1 LNDND
6 VLLGRGV
13 GPSHWVGNK
22 RFRDL
27 IDSRKAEY
35 IAIESYND
43 KAVIAWEVY
52 NEVRRRGGRFLKLS
66 EVSKNKASIIGHG
79 LYEEASE
86 NISLEK
92 CKQALREKRKASVN
106 GEDGGPGAAT
116 GGGHEGDESEA
127 FSEPVSNGNAQAS
140 GSSAAVPNDDTLL
153 RNALVAPVLSNVL
166 PQASSLGIINPCLLL
181 FQQPLMI
188 VQQQLL
194 LQQQQMLLQQHV
206 LSDLFRLN
214 SIQPNF
220 LPSSVVTNQVYP
232 PYAGRPS
239 HQRDM
244 AQNHQ
249 SERSVLECRARD
261 ILFTPTDQPEL
272 SSQRSALFGG
282 PPSSHNG
289 NVGSNEDTLLDP
301 IISTAFSATSAAAA
315 PPSDEASKTAS
326 EPSTEDSTLA
336 LSALAVAADRPRW
349 TEEEEA
355 IERASLTDEDKAAAL
370 CDLYGKYAAVDTY
383 QKKKRPKRE
392 LDRRSIDFL
401 IQYMRDE
408 IERYPVYK
416 KQALIEAQEKCRVE
430 EFGDAR
436 LEGFLRCEGMNA
448 KLAAERFVNYWDSR
462 REVFGPDKFVL
473 PLTLGRALKDDI
485 PAIEAGVHRFL
496 PHPDSLGRRLLF
508 IEPHRHTRKG
518 YTSES
523 LVRAFWYLMEVFI
536 DESGCDGSGFVTIVW
551 DLNTTIYDYDSKVSD
566 KIVYLF
572 RQCFPLK
579 TMPTHICCAHPLL
592 VRILKPL
599 MKALM
604 NKETRQRFLVHSA
617 RPDGILGVLSEYGIP
632 PEVLPA
638 EMGGAIQL
646 DQSEWIATRRAIEME
661 EIL

>member
-1 LNDND
+1 
-6 VLLGRGV
+6 V

-214 SIQPNF
+214 RIQPNF
-220 LPSSVVTNQVYP
+220 LPSPVVTNQVYP

-315 PPSDEASKTAS
+315 PPSDEASTTAS

-448 KLAAERFVNYWDSR
+448 KVYY
-462 REVFGPDKFVL
+462 
-473 PLTLGRALKDDI
+473 
-485 PAIEAGVHRFL
+485 AI
-496 PHPDSLGRRLLF
+496 
-508 IEPHRHTRKG
+508 KG
-518 YTSES
+518 
-523 LVRAFWYLMEVFI
+523 I
-536 DESGCDGSGFVTIVW
+536 
-551 DLNTTIYDYDSKVSD
+551 
-566 KIVYLF
+566 
-572 RQCFPLK
+572 
-579 TMPTHICCAHPLL
+579 
-592 VRILKPL
+592 
-599 MKALM
+599 
-604 NKETRQRFLVHSA
+604 
-617 RPDGILGVLSEYGIP
+617 
-632 PEVLPA
+632 
-638 EMGGAIQL
+638 
-646 DQSEWIATRRAIEME
+646 
-661 EIL
+661 

>member
-1 LNDND
+1 M
-6 VLLGRGV
+6 

-79 LYEEASE
+79 IYEEASE
-86 NISLEK
+86 NKSLEK

-220 LPSSVVTNQVYP
+220 LPSPVVTNQVYP

-244 AQNHQ
+244 VQNHQ

-315 PPSDEASKTAS
+315 PPSDEASTTAS
-326 EPSTEDSTLA
+326 EPSTEDSALA

-355 IERASLTDEDKAAAL
+355 IERASLTDEEKAAAL
-370 CDLYGKYAAVDTY
+370 CDLYGKYAAGDTY

-416 KQALIEAQEKCRVE
+416 KQALIEAQEKCRVG

-448 KLAAERFVNYWDSR
+448 KVYY
-462 REVFGPDKFVL
+462 
-473 PLTLGRALKDDI
+473 
-485 PAIEAGVHRFL
+485 AIE
-496 PHPDSLGRRLLF
+496 
-508 IEPHRHTRKG
+508 
-518 YTSES
+518 
-523 LVRAFWYLMEVFI
+523 
-536 DESGCDGSGFVTIVW
+536 
-551 DLNTTIYDYDSKVSD
+551 
-566 KIVYLF
+566 
-572 RQCFPLK
+572 
-579 TMPTHICCAHPLL
+579 
-592 VRILKPL
+592 
-599 MKALM
+599 
-604 NKETRQRFLVHSA
+604 
-617 RPDGILGVLSEYGIP
+617 GI
-632 PEVLPA
+632 
-638 EMGGAIQL
+638 
-646 DQSEWIATRRAIEME
+646 
-661 EIL
+661 